1 LAKILIIDDENAIL
15 SNLRLVLEGEGY
27 DIITVSGGMEE
38 IIGILDNRDI
48 DVVIA
53 DLEMPDASG
62 MDVMRAVKQLDPDMG
77 VILLSDSEDKDNALQ
92 LMREGAYDCI
102 IRPVDTVRL
111 LFAVKNAIRHMGLIR
126 ENRRLSEDLCRKSQ
140 YLNYINTHA
149 AQILL
154 NMVPK
159 QLPDFNAV
167 EVSAIYKS
175 CECVGGDMY
184 VIFAL
189 GSMTFFYL
197 FDVCGHG
204 ILSAVMTMI
213 LKNAF
218 NGIKTLYERSG
229 IVRELPEI
237 VKTINDEMVK
247 SSASSLFA
255 TLFVGV
261 YDRNEKVLSYV
272 SAGHVDQY
280 LVGDSGI
287 RTLDSNGTV
296 IGLFND
302 ICFYAESV
310 TVCPT
315 DRLYLFTD
323 GIIEIWRDEC
333 MLKCDDIVDIIREKH
348 HKPLEESVNSIYE
361 NIISLYN
368 GKTPEDDITI
378 VGLEFKEDRKD
389 SYGD

>member
-1 LAKILIIDDENAIL
+1 
-15 SNLRLVLEGEGY
+15 
-27 DIITVSGGMEE
+27 
-38 IIGILDNRDI
+38 
-48 DVVIA
+48 
-53 DLEMPDASG
+53 
-62 MDVMRAVKQLDPDMG
+62 
-77 VILLSDSEDKDNALQ
+77 
-92 LMREGAYDCI
+92 MREGAYDCI

-184 VIFAL
+184 DIFAL
-189 GSMTFFYL
+189 GSKTFFYL

-261 YDRNEKVLSYV
+261 YDRMKRSYPMSRQGMWINILLVTAVSGPWTPMAQLSV
-272 SAGHVDQY
+272 CST
-280 LVGDSGI
+280 I
-287 RTLDSNGTV
+287 
-296 IGLFND
+296 
-302 ICFYAESV
+302 YA
-310 TVCPT
+310 
-315 DRLYLFTD
+315 FT
-323 GIIEIWRDEC
+323 REC
-333 MLKCDDIVDIIREKH
+333 HGMPHRQAL
-348 HKPLEESVNSIYE
+348 
-361 NIISLYN
+361 SLY
-368 GKTPEDDITI
+368 
-378 VGLEFKEDRKD
+378 
-389 SYGD
+389 